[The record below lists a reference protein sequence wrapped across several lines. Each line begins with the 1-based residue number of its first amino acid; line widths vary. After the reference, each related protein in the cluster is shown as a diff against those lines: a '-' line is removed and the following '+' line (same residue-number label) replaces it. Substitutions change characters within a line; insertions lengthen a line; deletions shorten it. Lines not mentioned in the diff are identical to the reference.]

1 MANSSNNNNN
11 NDSLPTTSTPTTAA
25 TATTATATKQQQPSF
40 LRQMSNVI
48 TQDQIWIDPYT
59 NERIWI
65 FNPMHIVHLS
75 KQQKSRFIRLVEG
88 FKKFSNKWFSHVL
101 LLLFLI
107 LYGFLGA
114 YIFVSLEA
122 PMEDLAKKPINKMR
136 ERIIKELWWN
146 SKKFS
151 QGWWLRLAKI
161 RFKEFEKQLYES
173 CLSDQTTDSEIRV
186 WNFWQAL
193 FFSSTIFTTIGY
205 GHVVPK
211 TDAGRVASIIYAFI
225 GIPLLL
231 MVLTDL
237 GKLFTRGIKFIFK
250 IFRRIYYTRQLQKMR
265 KATKERTQFVSQ
277 KIDDVHRKMSTVVP
291 LNKNKIGNNESGLR
305 PTDADDGDNETIP
318 DFEVDDEF
326 NLPISVAVVLLLL
339 YMMMGAAIFTIWEKW
354 TFFESFYFVYISL
367 STIGFGDYVPEHPA
381 FMMCTFIYLLFGLA
395 LTSMCINVVQEKL
408 SATFQKAKLHLGAT
422 MGLDIPQMVEEDLNQ
437 DNISISFI
445 STTEQSQQQPKP
457 ILKEQGVGDLFK
469 ERRQKKRKETGIMND
484 EHQKQNEETL
494 VNSKTFNDDS
504 NDSSMN
510 RTKTVDFE

>member
-1 MANSSNNNNN
+1 
-11 NDSLPTTSTPTTAA
+11 
-25 TATTATATKQQQPSF
+25 
-40 LRQMSNVI
+40 
-48 TQDQIWIDPYT
+48 
-59 NERIWI
+59 
-65 FNPMHIVHLS
+65 
-75 KQQKSRFIRLVEG
+75 
-88 FKKFSNKWFSHVL
+88 
-101 LLLFLI
+101 
-107 LYGFLGA
+107 
-114 YIFVSLEA
+114 
-122 PMEDLAKKPINKMR
+122 
-136 ERIIKELWWN
+136 
-146 SKKFS
+146 
-151 QGWWLRLAKI
+151 
-161 RFKEFEKQLYES
+161 
-173 CLSDQTTDSEIRV
+173 
-186 WNFWQAL
+186 
-193 FFSSTIFTTIGY
+193 
-205 GHVVPK
+205 
-211 TDAGRVASIIYAFI
+211 
-225 GIPLLL
+225 
-231 MVLTDL
+231 
-237 GKLFTRGIKFIFK
+237 
-250 IFRRIYYTRQLQKMR
+250 
-265 KATKERTQFVSQ
+265 
-277 KIDDVHRKMSTVVP
+277 MSTVVP